1 LNFREDPANLLLNN
15 ELAGGPVYKSRHAEK
30 AIARLAK
37 NFGAVLVTGARQVG
51 KTTLLKEFAKGFSPG
66 LRYVTLDNPLTLNEA
81 VSEGSVF
88 FKQHKPPLII
98 DEIQYAPGLFP
109 YIKMIT
115 DTEKAKGLFFMSGSQ
130 QFHMMKNVSESL
142 AGRIGIVTLPAFS
155 LREIQGVAYDKPF
168 LPTAGYFARRRENVL
183 PLSYDELWVRI
194 QRGTMPALNADNPA
208 GEDEWNDF
216 YTTYTK
222 TYIGRDV
229 RDLAQVGNERQFIQF
244 LTIAAGRTGQLLNLS
259 SIAQDTGISSSTA
272 ERWLSILIAS
282 NIAYLLRPF
291 SFNISKRMVKTPK
304 LYFSD
309 TALVCF
315 LLGWNNPV
323 PLSRGPMAGALFETF
338 VIGEVIKSYA
348 NAGKEAPVFFYRDRD
363 NKEID
368 LLIVQNGVIHP
379 LEIKKHANPGPAD
392 IAAFGAT
399 EKISGYS
406 RGEGGVICA
415 CEEFAVLKG
424 SDGVIPVSYL

>member
-1 LNFREDPANLLLNN
+1 M
-15 ELAGGPVYKSRHAEK
+15 YKSRHAEK
-30 AIARLAK
+30 TIARLAK

-51 KTTLLKEFAKGFSPG
+51 KTTLLKEFGKGLAPA

-98 DEIQYAPGLFP
+98 DEIQYAPSLFP

-115 DTEKAKGLFFMSGSQ
+115 DTEKTRGLFFMSGSQ
-130 QFHMMKNVSESL
+130 QFRMMKNVSESL
-142 AGRIGIVTLPAFS
+142 AGRIGIVTLPSFS
-155 LREIQGVAYDKPF
+155 LREIQGINYDRPF
-168 LPTAGYFARRRENVL
+168 LSVEDYFSIRKENAVS
-183 PLSYDELWVRI
+183 LSYDELWALI
-194 QRGTMPALNADNPA
+194 QRGTMPALNAEGPA

-222 TYIGRDV
+222 TYIERDV
-229 RDLAQVGNERQFIQF
+229 RDLAQVGNERQFMQF
-244 LTIAAGRTGQLLNLS
+244 LTIAAGRTAQLLNLS
-259 SIAQDTGISSSTA
+259 SIAQDTGISASTA

-291 SFNISKRMVKTPK
+291 SLNVSKRMVKAPK

-309 TALVCF
+309 TALACF
-315 LLGWNNPV
+315 LLGWDNPAL
-323 PLSRGPMAGALFETF
+323 LSKGPMAGALFETF

-363 NKEID
+363 GKEID
-368 LLIVQNGVIHP
+368 LLLVQNGVIHP
-379 LEIKKHANPGPAD
+379 LEIKKHANPGSAD
-392 IAAFGAT
+392 TAAFGAI
-399 EKISGYS
+399 ERINDYR
-406 RGEGGVICA
+406 RGPGGVICA
-415 CEEFAVLKG
+415 CEEPAILKG
-424 SDGVIPVSYL
+424 SDRVIPVSYL

>member
-1 LNFREDPANLLLNN
+1 M
-15 ELAGGPVYKSRHAEK
+15 YKPRHAEK
-30 AIARLAK
+30 TIARLAK

-51 KTTLLKEFAKGFSPG
+51 KTTLLKEFGKRFSPE
-66 LRYVTLDNPLTLNEA
+66 LRYITLDNPLILNEA
-81 VSEGSVF
+81 ISEGSVF

-115 DTEKAKGLFFMSGSQ
+115 DTEKTRGLFFMSGSQ
-130 QFHMMKNVSESL
+130 QFLMMKNVSESL

-155 LREIQGVAYDKPF
+155 LREIQGLGCDFPF
-168 LPTAGYFARRRENVL
+168 LPVDAYFARRNENAVPL
-183 PLSYDELWVRI
+183 PYDELWAFI
-194 QRGTMPALNADNPA
+194 HRGTMPALNAESPA

-222 TYIGRDV
+222 TYIERDV
-229 RDLAQVGNERQFIQF
+229 RDLAQIGNERQFMQF
-244 LTIAAGRTGQLLNLS
+244 LIMAAGRTGQLLNLS
-259 SIAQDTGISSSTA
+259 SIAQDIGISVSTA

-291 SFNISKRMVKTPK
+291 SLNISKRMIKTPK
-304 LYFSD
+304 LYFFD
-309 TALVCF
+309 TALACF
-315 LLGWNNPV
+315 LLGWDNPV

-348 NAGKEAPVFFYRDRD
+348 NAGREAPVFFYRDRD
-363 NKEID
+363 GNEID
-368 LLIVQNGVIHP
+368 MLIVQNGVIHP

-392 IAAFGAT
+392 IAAFGVI
-399 EKISGYS
+399 EKINGYR
-406 RGEGGVICA
+406 RGSGGVICA
-415 CEEFAVLKG
+415 CEETAVLKG
-424 SDGVIPVSYL
+424 EDRVIPVSCL

>member
-1 LNFREDPANLLLNN
+1 M
-15 ELAGGPVYKSRHAEK
+15 YKPRHAEK
-30 AIARLAK
+30 TIARLAK

-51 KTTLLKEFAKGFSPG
+51 KTTLLKEFGKGTPG

-142 AGRIGIVTLPAFS
+142 AGRIGMVTLPSFS
-155 LREIQGVAYDKPF
+155 LREIQGVTYDKPF
-168 LPTAGYFARRRENVL
+168 LPAGDYFARREENAL
-183 PLSYDELWVRI
+183 PLPYDELWTLI
-194 QRGTMPALNADNPA
+194 QRGTMPALNAEGPA

-222 TYIGRDV
+222 TYIERDV
-229 RDLAQVGNERQFIQF
+229 RDLAQVGSERQFMQF
-244 LTIAAGRTGQLLNLS
+244 LIMAAGRTGQLLNLS
-259 SIAQDTGISSSTA
+259 SIVQDTGISPSTA

-291 SFNISKRMVKTPK
+291 SLNISKRMVKTPK

-315 LLGWNNPV
+315 LLGWDNPV

-348 NAGKEAPVFFYRDRD
+348 SAGKEAPVFFYRDRD
-363 NKEID
+363 GKEID

-392 IAAFGAT
+392 IAAFEVT
-399 EKISGYS
+399 EKINGYS
-406 RGEGGVICA
+406 RGGGGVICA
-415 CEEFAVLKG
+415 CEEPAVLKG
-424 SDGVIPVSYL
+424 GDRAIPVSYL

>member
-1 LNFREDPANLLLNN
+1 MYR
-15 ELAGGPVYKSRHAEK
+15 SRHAEK
-30 AIARLAK
+30 TIKRLSK

-51 KTTLLKEFAKGFSPG
+51 KTTLLKEFGKKVRAKP
-66 LRYVTLDNPLTLNEA
+66 RYVTLDNPLTLNEA

-88 FKQHKPPLII
+88 FKQHKPPIII

-130 QFHMMKNVSESL
+130 QFQMMKNVSESL
-142 AGRIGIVTLPAFS
+142 AGRIGIVTLSAFS
-155 LREIQGVAYDKPF
+155 IREIQGVAYDRPF
-168 LPTAGYFARRRENVL
+168 LPVDDYFARRKKDAV
-183 PLSYDELWVRI
+183 PLSYDEIWKFI
-194 QRGTMPALNADNPA
+194 QRGTMPALNAAASRRPA
-208 GEDEWNDF
+208 GDDEWNDF

-222 TYIGRDV
+222 TYIERDV
-229 RDLAQVGNERQFIQF
+229 RDLAQVGNERQFMRF
-244 LTIAAGRTGQLLNLS
+244 LTMAAGRTGQLLNLS

-272 ERWLSILIAS
+272 ERWLSILVAS

-291 SFNISKRMVKTPK
+291 SLNIAKRVVKTPK
-304 LYFSD
+304 LYFFD

-315 LLGWNNPV
+315 LLGWDNPV

-348 NAGKEAPVFFYRDRD
+348 NAGKEAPAFFYRDRD
-363 NKEID
+363 GKEID
-368 LLIVQNGVIHP
+368 LLIVRNGVIHP

-392 IAAFGAT
+392 IAAFGT
-399 EKISGYS
+399 IEKINGYS
-406 RGEGGVICA
+406 RGRGGVICA
-415 CEEFAVLKG
+415 CEEPALLKG
-424 SDGVIPVSYL
+424 GDRAIPVSYL